1 MNFFMYTTCQYSNF
15 GEIQYELSMD
25 NIIQPFWFLAIL
37 TNNKAYFT

>member
-1 MNFFMYTTCQYSNF
+1 MYTINQYSKF
-15 GEIQYELSMD
+15 GEIQYELSTH